1 MGHIVEFTL
10 KLINGTIIKIFEKD
24 LLVLFLN
31 TICNLQQLRMFFN
44 NFLNFVLVCKEI
56 EQRSR
61 LGQQA
66 SFQLLE

>member
-1 MGHIVEFTL
+1 MGHIAEFTL

-44 NFLNFVLVCKEI
+44 NFLSFVLVCKEI